1 MIYTL
6 QPTTMAHREKR
17 EDVNPG
23 DTHPNNIFSDGSKT
37 NRVQFP
43 EGSKPSSTG
52 VQNTE
57 GEENLR
63 FALRQDS
70 ELNSHS
76 LGTDD
81 GEDSSEYDWSAEEDL
96 VDEAAKFESQM
107 GKKGKRKAWSFKRF
121 ALF

>member
-1 MIYTL
+1 
-6 QPTTMAHREKR
+6 MAHPEKR
-17 EDVNPG
+17 EDSNPG
-23 DTHPNNIFSDGSKT
+23 DTHPNNISSDGSKT

-43 EGSKPSSTG
+43 EDSKPSSTG

-57 GEENLR
+57 GADETLH

-70 ELNSHS
+70 ELTSHS

-107 GKKGKRKAWSFKRF
+107 GKKGKRKGWSFKRF
-121 ALF
+121 ALFLKI